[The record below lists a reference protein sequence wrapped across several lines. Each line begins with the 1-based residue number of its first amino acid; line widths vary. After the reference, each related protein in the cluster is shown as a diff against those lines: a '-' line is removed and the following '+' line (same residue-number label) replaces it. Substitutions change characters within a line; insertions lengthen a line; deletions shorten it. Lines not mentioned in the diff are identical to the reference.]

1 MKKQHHGLIFIKQV
15 LEMQKVI
22 IMKMLKK
29 KKLKFKIL
37 LKKKLNY

>member
-1 MKKQHHGLIFIKQV
+1 MKKQHHGLIFIKKV

>member
-29 KKLKFKIL
+29 KQLKFKNIV
-37 LKKKLNY
+37 